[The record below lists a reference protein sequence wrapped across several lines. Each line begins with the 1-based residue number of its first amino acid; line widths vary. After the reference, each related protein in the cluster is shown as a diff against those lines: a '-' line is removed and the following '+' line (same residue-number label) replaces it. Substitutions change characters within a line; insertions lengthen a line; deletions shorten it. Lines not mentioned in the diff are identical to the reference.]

1 MRQGILDTVLRL
13 ARVCVKHEL
22 LIPFPQDTRALIVRE
37 IFNVE
42 KSYVDSL
49 QFLVIVSTLLTTQL
63 CSLEIQTNFQKYL
76 TPLKNPENSH
86 IIDNV
91 LVDDI
96 FFQVSK

>member
-1 MRQGILDTVLRL
+1 M
-13 ARVCVKHEL
+13 
-22 LIPFPQDTRALIVRE
+22 
-37 IFNVE
+37 E

-49 QFLVIVSTLLTTQL
+49 QFLVIVSTRHKNKELNIRKQK
-63 CSLEIQTNFQKYL
+63 NFQKYL

-96 FFQVSK
+96 FFQVKKNIIVQSCYVTRMFSYDISSGN

>member
-1 MRQGILDTVLRL
+1 M
-13 ARVCVKHEL
+13 
-22 LIPFPQDTRALIVRE
+22 
-37 IFNVE
+37 E

-49 QFLVIVSTLLTTQL
+49 QFLVIVSTRHKNKELNIRKQK
-63 CSLEIQTNFQKYL
+63 NFQKYL

-96 FFQVSK
+96 FFQVKKILLYGPVMCYVTRMFSYDISSGN